1 MAKQDEGETHQ
12 DAALTQRDAALTQC
26 GTALAPRGAGRYA
39 PSPSGDLHLGNLRTA
54 VLAWLFARHSG
65 RAFHLRVDDI
75 DAQRSS
81 EESARRQLAD
91 LAALGITHDGPIVY
105 ERDCLDHYAAALQK
119 LADQGRVYECYCSRK
134 DIQEASRA
142 PHAAPGAY
150 PGTCRNLSEEE
161 RATRRA
167 ELAEA
172 GRSPALRLRVGG
184 LSTADATPASLVT
197 THTITEGFAAGE
209 ALGGDVLKEGTYT
222 GEVDDMVLRR
232 GGNTAQLDGSEYAYN
247 LAVVVDD
254 ALAGVDQVV
263 RGDDL
268 LSSAPR
274 QAYLAGLLGLPEV
287 EYLHVPLVLGPEG
300 KRLAKRDGAVTMR
313 ELGVEDALA
322 WIGESLGEA
331 VGEPN
336 GVRDALAQGASPAE
350 ILEGWAASF
359 RPELLSRE
367 PVTYLS

>member
-1 MAKQDEGETHQ
+1 MAK
-12 DAALTQRDAALTQC
+12 DAGVSSQGADLRRRGAGSIQQ
-26 GTALAPRGAGRYA
+26 GAGRYA

-65 RAFHLRVDDI
+65 RTFHLRVDDI

-91 LAALGITHDGPIVY
+91 LAALGITHDEPIVH

-119 LADQGRVYECYCSRK
+119 LADQWRVYECYCSRK

-150 PGTCRNLSEEE
+150 PGPCRNLSEEE

-172 GRSPALRLRVGG
+172 GRSPALRLRVGD
-184 LSTADATPASLVT
+184 LSSFDATPASLVT

-209 ALGGDVLKEGTYT
+209 ALGGDVLEKGTFT

-274 QAYLAGLLGLPEV
+274 QAYLAGLLGLLEV

-331 VGEPN
+331 VGVTAAR
-336 GVRDALAQGASPAE
+336 VRDALAQGASPAG
-350 ILEGWAASF
+350 ILEGLAERF
-359 RPELLSRE
+359 RP
-367 PVTYLS
+367 